1 MKENFWNTYPVLGAL
16 ALAGAATAL
25 IFNGFY
31 LYSAMHDASAPSLLK
46 YQIRIG
52 AALVGWIIG
61 CGIVSRSRHGSW
73 GRGILCGLFFIPGL
87 LALIFTTGRKTR
99 QEIWQEANPGLVGKE
114 VRRQYRNVKPLY

>member
-16 ALAGAATAL
+16 TLAGAATAL

-31 LYSAMHDASAPSLLK
+31 FYNALGNPEANLLRL
-46 YQIRIG
+46 QIRIG
-52 AALVGWIIG
+52 AALACWIIG
-61 CGIVSRSRHGSW
+61 CGMVSRSRHGSW
-73 GRGILCGLFFIPGL
+73 ARGLICGLFFIPGL

>member
-16 ALAGAATAL
+16 TLAGSATAL

-31 LYSAMHDASAPSLLK
+31 LYNALQNPEANLMRF
-46 YQIRIG
+46 QIRIG
-52 AALVGWIIG
+52 GALVAWVIG
-61 CGIVSRSRHGSW
+61 CGIVSRTRHGSW
-73 GRGILCGLFFIPGL
+73 IRGFICGLFFIPGL

-114 VRRQYRNVKPLY
+114 VRRQYRDVKPLY